1 MMQFLIHIDTERLIE
16 KAERQREREVDRES
30 NSDRKEVEYDRV
42 EDRTF
47 LTSVRK
53 RESKI
58 QR

>member
-42 EDRTF
+42 
-47 LTSVRK
+47 
-53 RESKI
+53 
-58 QR
+58 